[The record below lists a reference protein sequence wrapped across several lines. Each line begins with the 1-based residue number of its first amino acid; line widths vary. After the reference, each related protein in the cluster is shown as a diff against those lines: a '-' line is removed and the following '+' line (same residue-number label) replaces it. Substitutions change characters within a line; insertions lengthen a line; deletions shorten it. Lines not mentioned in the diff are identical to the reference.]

1 MVEGGTLLRIWR
13 AAVRAQCDRPGSGH
27 CAHGNRRDTFADRS
41 TEVVLDGSGGSASDQ
56 CRIPD
61 MALQSL
67 KNMQTKNPAVTQ
79 IPTNAGMHRHAGFLL
94 RKLCFRKC
102 FDLKLQC
109 TFNLLAAQAT
119 GANGHALRYAIN
131 QDTNLLRVRSPGA
144 AGLAVGVADIIAVN
158 YALTAYFT
166 KLSHTLSHL
175 LQGYVASKQ

>member
-1 MVEGGTLLRIWR
+1 MRKPNE
-13 AAVRAQCDRPGSGH
+13 
-27 CAHGNRRDTFADRS
+27 
-41 TEVVLDGSGGSASDQ
+41 
-56 CRIPD
+56 
-61 MALQSL
+61 
-67 KNMQTKNPAVTQ
+67 
-79 IPTNAGMHRHAGFLL
+79 AGPHRHAGFLL
-94 RKLCFRKC
+94 RKLRFRKC

-144 AGLAVGVADIIAVN
+144 AGLAVGVADIVAVN
-158 YALTAYFT
+158 YALAANFT